1 MVDVETYPGV
11 RGQLAHLGELLRQ
24 RWFLAVILWALLA
37 TQVTALLSVRDPVAV
52 LSDALLDTLH
62 LEFTAPVLEWLDLV
76 VASLS
81 SGGLV
86 SSTIVVLLWLLSVA
100 SVYWF
105 WADGREVKDLVEVD
119 MAPINVML
127 RFTLLTTCASLVGQ
141 PAALWAVLVVV
152 IGAYGVGAMTT
163 ALRHQRIAAFFAA
176 SAIMSV
182 SVFAALFCPA
192 VIAGARLYLAV
203 KNQPAH

>member
-11 RGQLAHLGELLRQ
+11 RDQVAHLGQLLRQ

-37 TQVTALLSVRDPVAV
+37 TQVTALLSERDPVTV

-62 LEFTAPVLEWLDLV
+62 LEFTAPVLEWLDMVL
-76 VASLS
+76 ASLS

-105 WADGREVKDLVEVD
+105 WADGLGRV
-119 MAPINVML
+119 
-127 RFTLLTTCASLVGQ
+127 
-141 PAALWAVLVVV
+141 
-152 IGAYGVGAMTT
+152 
-163 ALRHQRIAAFFAA
+163 
-176 SAIMSV
+176 
-182 SVFAALFCPA
+182 
-192 VIAGARLYLAV
+192 
-203 KNQPAH
+203 